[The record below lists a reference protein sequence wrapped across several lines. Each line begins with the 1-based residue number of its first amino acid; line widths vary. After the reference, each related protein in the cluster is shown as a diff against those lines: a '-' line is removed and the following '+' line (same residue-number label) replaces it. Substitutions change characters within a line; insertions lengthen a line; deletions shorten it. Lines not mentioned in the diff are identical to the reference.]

1 MVRSGGS
8 IRIIHFRLAIALTI
22 ALLGFGA
29 IIARLAYLQIASADY
44 YRSAVTDQSI
54 LRRKLEP
61 IRGSIKVVD
70 SLTGAEYP
78 LASTIE
84 KKLVYAIPP
93 EIKDLGAAA
102 NELAPIL
109 QMTKSELLDKF
120 SDPNKK
126 YVPLKRQ
133 LTDEEVT
140 VIQDLKIPGI
150 AFDTEN
156 IRVYPEKNLLSQVVG
171 FVGFKGDERVGLYGL
186 ESFFEE
192 QLKGVPGKLSGK
204 AAGGLFST
212 NQDFEPAL
220 NGDDLILTID
230 KTIQLKSQEILAAAV
245 KDNEADS
252 GSIIVMDPKTGAV
265 RAMANFPDFDPN
277 AYAKVTDPALFSNK
291 ATVGSFE
298 PGSTFKPLTLA
309 AAMNENKIRPDTT
322 YIDTGRIEI
331 DGYTIKNSD
340 GKANGVQT
348 MTQVLEESLNTGAI
362 YAKDLIGNK
371 TFLEYLNKFGF
382 GKKTGIE
389 LPETSGSLSNLST
402 NIKVNF
408 HTATFGQGVTVTPIQ
423 MMQAFTTLANG
434 GVMMKPY
441 IVDKKVTADG
451 QILQTKPQEV
461 ATILTKGT
469 AENMTK
475 MLISV
480 VENGHGKKA
489 GVPGYAIAGKT
500 GTAQVPKKDGRG
512 YEEDNNIGSFIGYGP
527 AEDPKFLIMVR
538 VNHPRTVKFAETTAA
553 PAFGQLARFILN
565 YYSIPPKGK

>member
-8 IRIIHFRLAIALTI
+8 IRIIHFRLVIALVI
-22 ALLGFGA
+22 AFLAFGG

-44 YRSAVTDQSI
+44 YRSAVVDQGT
-54 LRRKLEP
+54 LRRRLEP
-61 IRGSIKVVD
+61 IRGSIKAVD
-70 SLTGAEYP
+70 SITGAEYP

-93 EIKDLGAAA
+93 EIKDLGGAA
-102 NELAPIL
+102 NQLAPVL
-109 QMTKSELLDKF
+109 NMTKAELLDKF
-120 SDPNKK
+120 SDPAKK

-133 LTDEEVT
+133 LTDAEVSA
-140 VIQDLKIPGI
+140 IEDLAIPGV

-171 FVGFKGDERVGLYGL
+171 FVGYKGDQRVGLYGL

-192 QLKGVPGKLSGK
+192 QLRGVPGKLSGK
-204 AAGGLFST
+204 TAGGLFAT

-220 NGDDLILTID
+220 NGDDVVLTID
-230 KTIQLKSQEILAAAV
+230 KTIQLKAQEVLEGAV
-245 KDNEADS
+245 KENEADS

-265 RAMANFPDFDPN
+265 LAMANFPDFDPN
-277 AYAKVTDPALFSNK
+277 TYAKVSDPALYSNK
-291 ATVGSFE
+291 ATTGSFE
-298 PGSTFKPLTLA
+298 PGSTFKPLTFA
-309 AAMNENKIRPDTT
+309 AAINEKKLQPDST
-322 YIDTGRIEI
+322 YIDTGKIEI
-331 DGYTIKNSD
+331 DGYTIRNSD
-340 GKANGVQT
+340 NKAHGVQT
-348 MTQVLEESLNTGAI
+348 MTQALEESLNTGAI
-362 YAKDLIGNK
+362 YAKELIGNK
-371 TFLEYLNKFGF
+371 VFLEYLNKFGF

-389 LPETSGSLSNLST
+389 LPEASGSLSNLST
-402 NIKVNF
+402 NIKINF
-408 HTATFGQGVTVTPIQ
+408 HTASFGQGITVTPIQ
-423 MMQAFTTLANG
+423 IMQAFTALAND

-441 IVDKKVTADG
+441 LVAKKVSADG
-451 QILQTKPQEV
+451 QALETKPQEV
-461 ATILTKGT
+461 ARVLAKETTDSV
-469 AENMTK
+469 TK
-475 MLISV
+475 MLVSV

-527 AEDPKFLIMVR
+527 AEDPKFLMMVR